1 MEYLNSVDVWDI
13 LNFGSLGYQIPSIL
27 FLWLFDV
34 NMILMS
40 RTIAEWPISG
50 PSKQGSLNT
59 FDGENNYIF
68 EIKLSLKLE
77 KK

>member
-1 MEYLNSVDVWDI
+1 MEYLNSVVVWDI
-13 LNFGSLGYQIPSIL
+13 LIFGSLGYQIPSIL
-27 FLWLFDV
+27 FLWLLSV
-34 NMILMS
+34 WCEHA
-40 RTIAEWPISG
+40 IAEWPISG